1 MTQSSSENQSQAVLD
16 AINHLIEVVAQLRSP
31 QGGCPWDL
39 QQTPQTLIPYII
51 EEAYEVVDAIKKN
64 DQTQIVEE
72 LGDLLLQ
79 ILFQAQ
85 IATEK
90 QHFSLKE
97 IAQGITEKMIR
108 RHPHVF
114 GDMEVENVDQIH
126 QNWEEIK
133 AKEKGQT
140 LDQTQLLSYQLSRY
154 SSSLPPLMASMKM
167 SKKAALAGFEWDNIQ
182 QVWAKF
188 HEELTEFEEAL
199 TTENKTH
206 QQEELGDVLFTLINV
221 ARWYKLDP
229 FEALQNTN
237 QKFIDRLSQMEK
249 LADRPLTEYSLPELD
264 RFWDQAK
271 KHLKSSNE

>member
-114 GDMEVENVDQIH
+114 GDMEVENVDQVH

>member
-1 MTQSSSENQSQAVLD
+1 MTQSPSENQSQTVLEAV
-16 AINHLIEVVAQLRSP
+16 NHLIEVVAQLRSP

-114 GDMEVENVDQIH
+114 SDMEVENVDQIH
-126 QNWEEIK
+126 QNWEKIK

-199 TTENKTH
+199 ATENKTH

-264 RFWDQAK
+264 LFWDQAK

>member
-114 GDMEVENVDQIH
+114 SDMEVENVDQIH
-126 QNWEEIK
+126 QNWEKIK

-264 RFWDQAK
+264 LFWDQAK